1 MSFFM
6 DYKNAQVTGSWRDVF
21 ALELD
26 DGVVDVDLKWRPGVR
41 AVELS
46 LEQFRNECY
55 TFETACARGES
66 DAIYRFFENFVK
78 SREMLKIPEYAK
90 CVKEI
95 ELPALIQRQI
105 AVTEE
110 EKAEFDDSDKSLVN
124 FALDSALICVNTSES
139 LARLVVRR
147 GVPVQILVS
156 FDLYDEDTQ
165 ANALMVLES
174 ILAHPSN
181 LGQLAFAENVLKL
194 AIKGLERDKEKGDLQ
209 ELYLRLMFHIMR
221 HKNITRE
228 GLRALSLDEPLI
240 DKEKEV
246 KACVLNA
253 VLNIFTDLPSDE
265 MRYLALGTMYNI
277 CLRCP
282 EFCVAYRDAIMGNVR
297 SSIEHCHADTTSSG
311 IYVVYYGL
319 KILQF
324 AFTNVPDAEFQHYV
338 MDSMPAALTL
348 LRLSDTTRSQLIQE
362 ETFKIFIRMVDR
374 QPERSLAVF
383 ESINLFGECQDLMDS
398 TAFDTKQYISVFLA
412 VCASHMPPEAA
423 SDLFHTF
430 NLCAE
435 CVDLIDAIDSSWPYL
450 TILHQAL
457 LINMERNPEI
467 GAQFAAAGLA
477 EMLTSSQDPVTSQI
491 LQKLAQ
497 L

>member
-1 MSFFM
+1 MH
-6 DYKNAQVTGSWRDVF
+6 YKNAPVPHSWQDVF
-21 ALELD
+21 ATELN

-55 TFETACARGES
+55 IFETACVRGEP

-78 SREMLKIPEYAK
+78 SREMLRIPEYAK

-95 ELPALIQRQI
+95 ELPALIQKQI

-124 FALDSALICVNTSES
+124 FALDSALICVQTSES
-139 LARLVVRR
+139 LARLVVQR

-165 ANALMVLES
+165 TNALMVLES

-181 LGQLAFAENVLKL
+181 IGQLAFAEQVLKL
-194 AIKGLERDKEKGDLQ
+194 AIRGLERDREKGDLQ
-209 ELYLRLMFHIMR
+209 ELYVRLMFHIMR

-228 GLRALSLDEPLI
+228 GLRALSLDEPLT
-240 DKEKEV
+240 DREKEV
-246 KACVLNA
+246 KARVLNA
-253 VLNIFTDLPSDE
+253 VLNIFANVPSDE
-265 MRYLALGTMYNI
+265 LRYLALGTMYNI
-277 CLRCP
+277 CVRCP
-282 EFCVAYRDAIMGNVR
+282 ELCLAYRDVIIGHVR

-324 AFTNVPDAEFQHYV
+324 AFTNVPDAEFQQYV
-338 MDSMPAALTL
+338 MDSMPAAMTI

-362 ETFKIFIRMVDR
+362 ETFKLFIRMVDC
-374 QPERSLAVF
+374 QPDRSLAVF
-383 ESINLFGECQDLMDS
+383 ESINLFRECQDLMEC

-412 VCASHMPPEAA
+412 LCASHMPPQAA
-423 SDLFHTF
+423 SELFGSF
-430 NLCAE
+430 NFYTE
-435 CVDLIDAIDSSWPYL
+435 CVDLLDTLDPSSPYFTMLLQAIL
-450 TILHQAL
+450 V
-457 LINMERNPEI
+457 NMERNPEI
-467 GAQFAAAGLA
+467 LAQFAAAGLA
-477 EMLTSSQDPVTSQI
+477 DVLTTSQDPVTSQI
-491 LQKLAQ
+491 LETLAQ